1 MSFKERLFGPPWESK
16 DADARARAVAGSTDP
31 RLSERLAAI
40 AAEDSDD
47 AVRIAALKRMADE
60 SAWLSARSADPD
72 RKIRAAA
79 DHFLLRAVCE
89 RPAGDRLDARL
100 AWLEALDTSDALR
113 RVAAHAADAEMRAA
127 ALDRINSP
135 GFLGD
140 CLVSEP
146 DDAIAERVL
155 KRLEQVSTLKRIAD
169 QLRKKHK
176 SRHQAVLRRLAD
188 LESETESERHDAR
201 DELAVQLIGQ
211 AEKLARGEFSGDRK
225 AEYERL
231 ESRWQ
236 ALTAPEP
243 HLARRFEGA
252 MRIAKSALQPRP
264 ARATVIDA
272 TPDPPAAGD
281 VELEQMVERAQAMA
295 GQPAGEKTPDELNK
309 LMSAFDRHWNTLRKP
324 GPAEEALRERF
335 RALSGELQAR
345 LQARQKT
352 SAAPAG
358 KAGDKS
364 GDQAASAG
372 DAPGDSELERAL
384 EHADQALAAGDIA
397 QSHEAI
403 RAARSLHDKRPGRGR
418 SDDVGGRIARM
429 AGKLKEMRDWQHWSN
444 NKLRERLIE
453 RVGEIDA
460 ENLHPDAVTERL
472 KELRQ
477 RWKEL
482 DEHEVLPG
490 DKRQFAAPQGQWR
503 RFQRACKEAFDAA
516 RPYLEKRSEVREQ
529 SHRELQEFLEDARRV
544 AGDPDTPNEKLI
556 RYQRAARE
564 AIRNLDTLPPKARGK
579 AAGALR
585 ELMDS
590 ISASLDR
597 HFEAAENEK
606 RRLIAEARKLA
617 HEKDRAVAIDRA
629 KALQAEWKKAGRGR
643 RKVDDQ
649 LWNEFREPIDP
660 LFDDLKKE
668 RDERK
673 QVEHEHAEAL
683 KQICLRAEELAA
695 ADDPESVAGQVSGLE
710 EEFNRHAAAPPAL
723 RKRFERALDRYR
735 EQVRSAREAQ
745 AEAKRAHLAALGKQL
760 QSTWEARQ
768 ADKAPPSKDSLPEV
782 PEDDAV
788 ARRLLARLEQMIES
802 TDIDALRRDVDALTE
817 KAHQI
822 VTEMECLSGLESPE
836 EDRQRRMDYQIHR
849 LSNRLG
855 GGAAKADLDSERAEL
870 QRRWIE
876 SFPHDTEQAGRLKK
890 RFESA
895 DKILKQ
901 MTAG

>member
-16 DADARARAVAGSTDP
+16 DADARARSVAGSTDP
-31 RLSERLAAI
+31 RLSERLAEI
-40 AAEDSDD
+40 AAQDPD
-47 AVRIAALKRMADE
+47 AGVRIAALKRMAE
-60 SAWLSARSADPD
+60 EAAWLKARSDD
-72 RKIRAAA
+72 TDQHIRAAA
-79 DHFLLRAVCE
+79 DRFLLRRVCE
-89 RPAGDRLDARL
+89 EPAGDQLRDRL
-100 AWLEALDTSDALR
+100 AWLESLKTPDALR

-127 ALDRINSP
+127 ALGRISSQ

-140 CLVSEP
+140 CLISEP

-155 KRLEQVSTLKRIAD
+155 GRLEQVSTLRRIAE

-176 SRHQAVLRRLAD
+176 SRHQAVMRRLAD
-188 LESETESERHDAR
+188 LESKSGSSTHTAR

-211 AEKLARGEFSGDRK
+211 AEKLARGEFSDNGSDNRT
-225 AEYERL
+225 AESERL
-231 ESRWQ
+231 AERWRALES
-236 ALTAPEP
+236 PEP

-252 MRIAKSALQPRP
+252 MRIVKSALQPRP
-264 ARATVIDA
+264 ARAQAVEA
-272 TPDPPAAGD
+272 PPQAPAAGD
-281 VELEQMVERAQAMA
+281 GELARMVDQAQAMA
-295 GQPAGEKTPDELNK
+295 GRPADDKTADALNK

-324 GPAEEALRERF
+324 GPADQSLRERF
-335 RALSGELQAR
+335 QALCGELQAR
-345 LQARQKT
+345 VQTRQKPGVK
-352 SAAPAG
+352 SAES
-358 KAGDKS
+358 KS
-364 GDQAASAG
+364 SEPTGGNTEAQ
-372 DAPGDSELERAL
+372 SELQHAL
-384 EHADQALAAGDIA
+384 EQADQALAAGDIG

-403 RAARSLHDKRPGRGR
+403 RKARSLNDKLPGRGR
-418 SDDVGGRIARM
+418 SGEASGRIARM

-460 ENLHPDAVTERL
+460 GSLHPDAVTERL

-482 DEHEVLPG
+482 DDQEVLPG
-490 DKRQFAAPQGQWR
+490 DKRKFAAPQGQWR
-503 RFQRACKEAFDAA
+503 RFQRACKETFDAA

-529 SHRELQEFLEDARRV
+529 SHQELQAFLEDARAV

-564 AIRNLDTLPPKARGK
+564 AIRNLDTLPPKLRGK
-579 AAGALR
+579 AAAALR

-649 LWNEFREPIDP
+649 LWSEFREPIDP
-660 LFDDLKKE
+660 LFEDLKKE

-673 QVEHEHAEAL
+673 QAEHEHAEAL
-683 KQICLRAEELAA
+683 KQICVRVEELAA
-695 ADDPESVAGQVSGLE
+695 VEDPESVAGQVSGLE
-710 EEFNRHAAAPPAL
+710 DEFNRHTAPPPAL
-723 RKRFERALDRYR
+723 RKRFERALGRYR
-735 EQVRSAREAQ
+735 DQVQSAREAQ
-745 AEAKRAHLAALGKQL
+745 TQAKRAHLAALSSQL
-760 QSTWEARQ
+760 QDSWENIQ
-768 ADKAPPSKDSLPEV
+768 AGKAPPPIDDLPGI
-782 PEDDAV
+782 PEDDEV
-788 ARRLLARLEQMIES
+788 ARRLLARLEQMTQASDVEALGRE
-802 TDIDALRRDVDALTE
+802 IDAQTD
-817 KAHQI
+817 KARQI
-822 VTEMECLSGLESPE
+822 VVEMECLSGLESPE
-836 EDRQRRMDYQIHR
+836 EDRQRRMDYQINR

-870 QRRWIE
+870 QRRWLE
-876 SFPHDTEQAGRLKK
+876 SFPHHVGQAGLLKK
-890 RFESA
+890 RFEAA